1 MRKDIFIKGRQNS
14 IEDVITFIAN
24 IQVYSRFWV
33 KITAN
38 DLSNYPYV
46 IQMFIDI
53 ADFLSSSKYTKFNDK
68 NRLEAPHMYH
78 TLVCYIFNIFS
89 TFVKMAK
96 IQSLFANSRLKTRL
110 ISRKLG
116 LGK

>member
-38 DLSNYPYV
+38 DLSNYPCV

-53 ADFLSSSKYTKFNDK
+53 ADFLSSSKYTKFNNK
-68 NRLEAPHMYH
+68 YRLEAPHMYH

-96 IQSLFANSRLKTRL
+96 NPVTV
-110 ISRKLG
+110 RKL
-116 LGK
+116 KI